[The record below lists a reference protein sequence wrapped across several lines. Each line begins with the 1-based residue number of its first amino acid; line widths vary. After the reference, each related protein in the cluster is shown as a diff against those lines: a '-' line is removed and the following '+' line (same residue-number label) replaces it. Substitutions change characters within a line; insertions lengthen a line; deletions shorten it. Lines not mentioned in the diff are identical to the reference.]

1 LQGRLRAGDNAAYH
15 PYGVFF
21 VPKPL
26 TSADRMRLVQFVCS
40 FAWADLEIRPQ
51 ERRFVELLVERLE
64 LNAAERARAQA
75 WLELPPDPDPMEI
88 PADQRTL
95 FLEVIKGVIASD
107 GEIAEEESESLA
119 LLEALLD
126 QGGS

>member
-1 LQGRLRAGDNAAYH
+1 
-15 PYGVFF
+15 
-21 VPKPL
+21 VPITL

-64 LNAAERARAQA
+64 LNADERARAQA
-75 WLELPPDPDPMEI
+75 WLQSPPDPDPMEI
-88 PADQRTL
+88 PPEQRTL
-95 FLEVIKGVIASD
+95 FLEVIKGVIVSD

-119 LLEALLD
+119 LLEALLE
-126 QGGS
+126 QGDS